1 MRILDGHEL
10 EMSDKTDKELT
21 RPEILAPAGSKAAF
35 LAALAAGADA
45 VYCGLKRYSAR
56 MAATNFSVPELAGL
70 TRLAHERGVRVYV
83 TVNTLIKPD
92 EVEDTARLL
101 DTLAGTVRP
110 DALILQDLAVVELA
124 RRVGFFGELHLST
137 LDNAGLAN
145 ALPMLRE
152 KLGINRVVVP
162 RELNIDEIRML
173 DQACPEGLGLEA
185 FIHGALCY
193 AVSGRCYWSSYM
205 GGKSGLRGRC
215 VQPCRR
221 WYRQGEER
229 HRAFSCQD
237 LSIDVLVKVLRSVKS
252 VRAWKIEGRKKGPH
266 YVYYTVSAYK
276 LLRDE
281 GDDPKAKRTA
291 LEQLAYSLGRSG
303 THYNFLPQRPQHPV
317 QKTRQTGSGLFVGRV
332 RSGRVG
338 AHITP
343 REALLAGDALRIGY
357 EDEPWH
363 TLIRVRRGV
372 PKKGNFKLPLP
383 KGKQPPAGTAVF
395 LTDRIEPALAEKI
408 EALDKSLDISQEQ
421 RTDRKP
427 SIPVRHGSR
436 PKRRKSPEPP
446 VRDMTVS
453 RQFPL
458 KRAGNIGAIWLSEQT
473 LKAAGKEMKRLVWWL
488 PPVIWP
494 EGEERL
500 ADQVFETLKRGAK
513 RFVLNSP
520 WQIAFFA
527 DNAGVEIWAG
537 PFCNLANPLSLETA
551 ADLGFSGAI
560 LSPELGKDHYLT
572 LPDRSPLPLG
582 MVISGN
588 YPLCISRIG
597 PESIDPGR
605 SFASPR
611 GEAAWT
617 VRHGDNFW
625 TYPNWPVD
633 LTAHRQRLERA
644 GYRLFV
650 HLSEPIPQGVAVKRR
665 PGTWNWDH
673 GLA

>member
-1 MRILDGHEL
+1 
-10 EMSDKTDKELT
+10 MSEKTKNEQT

-45 VYCGLKRYSAR
+45 IYCGFKRYSAR
-56 MAATNFSVPELAGL
+56 MAATNFSVSELAGL
-70 TRLAHERGVRVYV
+70 TRLAHERGARVYV

-92 EVEDTARLL
+92 EIDDTARLL
-101 DTLAGTVRP
+101 DTLAANVRP

-124 RRVGFFGELHLST
+124 RSVGFPGELHLST
-137 LDNAGLAN
+137 LANSGLIE

-152 KLGINRVVVP
+152 TLGIDRVVVP
-162 RELNIDEIRML
+162 RELSIDEIRVL
-173 DQACPEGLGLEA
+173 DRACPAGLGLEA

-221 WYRQGEER
+221 WYRQGAER
-229 HRAFSCQD
+229 LRGFSCQD
-237 LSIDVLVKVLRSVKS
+237 LSLDVLVKILRTVAS

-266 YVYYTVSAYK
+266 YVYYTVSAYR

-281 GDDPKAKRTA
+281 GNDPKAKRAA
-291 LEQLAYSLGRSG
+291 LEQLAYALGRSG

-332 RSGRVG
+332 RSGRGG

-343 REALLAGDALRIGY
+343 REALVAGDALRVGY

-363 TLIRVRRGV
+363 TLLRVRRSV

-383 KGKQPPAGTAVF
+383 KGKQPPPGTAVF

-408 EALDKSLDISQEQ
+408 ASLDKLLDESQEQ
-421 RTDRKP
+421 RAERKP
-427 SIPVRHGSR
+427 LVSSCPPSQR
-436 PKRRKSPEPP
+436 KRRKASAPS
-446 VRDMTVS
+446 VRDMTVF
-453 RQFPL
+453 RQMPS
-458 KRAGNIGAIWLSEQT
+458 KRAGKIGAVWLSEQT
-473 LKAAGKEMKRLVWWL
+473 LKAAGGNAKRMAWWL
-488 PPVIWP
+488 PPVTWP
-494 EGEERL
+494 AGEDDL
-500 ADQVFETLKRGAK
+500 AKQISEAVKRGVK
-513 RFVLNSP
+513 QFVLNSP
-520 WQIAFFA
+520 WQIAFFP
-527 DNAGVEIWAG
+527 NTAGLEVWAG
-537 PFCNLANPLSLETA
+537 PFCNLANPLALA
-551 ADLGFSGAI
+551 KVADFGFFGVI
-560 LSPELGKDHYLT
+560 LSPELGKTDYLA
-572 LPDRSPLPLG
+572 LPGRSPLPLG

-597 PESIDPGR
+597 PESIEPGR
-605 SFASPR
+605 SFDSPR

-617 VRHGDNFW
+617 VRHGDNYW
-625 TYPNWPVD
+625 TYPNWAVD
-633 LTAHRQRLERA
+633 LTAQRKGLEKA

-650 HLSEPIPQGVAVKRR
+650 HLSEPIPPGVSLKRR
-665 PGTWNWDH
+665 PGVWNWNH